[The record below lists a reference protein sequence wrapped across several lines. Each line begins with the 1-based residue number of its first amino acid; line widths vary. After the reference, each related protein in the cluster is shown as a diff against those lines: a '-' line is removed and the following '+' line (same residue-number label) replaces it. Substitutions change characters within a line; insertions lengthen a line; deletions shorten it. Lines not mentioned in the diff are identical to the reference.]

1 MTVNITVVHKIPCTY
16 NLRHRNVA
24 IRADVPLGNA
34 MHTPIL
40 GLYFYIYT
48 RCRYNIPDAR

>member
-24 IRADVPLGNA
+24 IRANVPLGNA
-34 MHTPIL
+34 MHTPIP

-48 RCRYNIPDAR
+48 RCRYNKPDAR